1 MASLKS
7 AVLTALCIFLICCA
21 NAQSTQTDTPGYK
34 RMDSIPSDVLLPQI
48 KNKNAFPL
56 KGMLVPA
63 VLITYGAISIK
74 SDQLNDL
81 NHEVRDEVYMEHPH
95 KRFPLDDYLQFAP
108 AAAVYG
114 LDAMGIKA
122 KHNFRDR
129 SMIYLMSNI
138 ILNTTVFSVKKLA
151 HEQRPDGSDYYSFPS
166 GHTTEAFASAEFLYQ
181 EYKDKSPWYGI
192 AGYAVAA
199 TTGYLR
205 MYNNKHWL
213 NDVVAGAGVGIMST
227 KLAYWLYPKIQHRL
241 FKDKPVST
249 IVVPT
254 YQSGS
259 IGFGMVHT
267 F

>member
-1 MASLKS
+1 MASFKS
-7 AVLTALCIFLICCA
+7 VFLTGLCAVSVFCT
-21 NAQSTQTDTPGYK
+21 NAQVTYIDGSGHQS
-34 RMDSIPSDVLLPQI
+34 MDSIPPGILLQKS

-74 SDQLNDL
+74 SDQLKDL

-95 KRFPLDDYLQFAP
+95 KRFPLDNYLQFAP

-114 LDAMGIKA
+114 LNAMGIQG

-129 SMIYLMSNI
+129 SMIYLMSNL
-138 ILNTTVFSVKKLA
+138 ILNTTVFSVKKLT
-151 HEQRPDGSDYYSFPS
+151 HEQRPDGSDYLSFPS

-199 TTGYLR
+199 STGYLR

-227 KLAYWLYPKIQHRL
+227 KLAYWLYPKIQHHL
-241 FKDKPVST
+241 FKDKPANT
-249 IVVPT
+249 IIVPT
-254 YQSGS
+254 YQSGAV
-259 IGFGMVHT
+259 GFGMVHT